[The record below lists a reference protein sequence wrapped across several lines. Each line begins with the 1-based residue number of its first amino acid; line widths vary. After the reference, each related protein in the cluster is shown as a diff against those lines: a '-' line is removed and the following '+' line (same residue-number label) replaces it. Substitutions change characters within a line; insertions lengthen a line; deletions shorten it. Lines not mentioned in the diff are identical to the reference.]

1 MVITEIFK
9 SIQGEG
15 TRAGLPCIFVRLT
28 GCNLRCTWCDTAYA
42 FHGGKK
48 MTVEEVLACVDEL
61 AGRKQGPAPLESGAT
76 KRSASL
82 RSSGQ
87 AAGGP
92 YKSLAAVPLVELT
105 GGEPLLQ
112 EEIYPLA
119 EKLLAAGYTVMIE
132 TSGERFIGRLP
143 KRVIKIVDVKC
154 PDSGE
159 PGTFEMRNLQELTE
173 NDEVKY
179 VLATRRDYEFAREFT
194 RQQGLAGRVREVLF
208 SPVFEDPEG
217 KWPGLEP
224 RQLAEWILA
233 DGLAVRLGLQL
244 HKFIWDP
251 ATKGV

>member
-48 MTVEEVLACVDEL
+48 MTVEEVLGRVDEL
-61 AGRKQGPAPLESGAT
+61 AGRTSSRRVDGGGANT
-76 KRSASL
+76 KERSASE
-82 RSSGQ
+82 SGLYTS
-87 AAGGP
+87 A
-92 YKSLAAVPLVELT
+92 LVPLVELT

-112 EEIYPLA
+112 EEVYPLA
-119 EKLLAAGYTVMIE
+119 KKLLAADYTVMIE
-132 TSGERFIGRLP
+132 TSGERFLGKVP
-143 KRVIKIVDVKC
+143 KKVIKIVDVKC

-159 PGTFEMRNLQELTE
+159 PDTFEMRNLEELTAG
-173 NDEVKY
+173 DEVKF
-179 VLATRRDYEFAREFT
+179 VIATRRDYEFAREFT
-194 RQQGLAGRVREVLF
+194 RQHGLAWRVREVLF

-233 DGLAVRLGLQL
+233 DGLPVRLGLQL

>member
-15 TRAGLPCIFVRLT
+15 TRAGLPCIFERLT

-48 MTVEEVLACVDEL
+48 MTVGEILARVDEL
-61 AGRKQGPAPLESGAT
+61 AGPAEVPGS
-76 KRSASL
+76 
-82 RSSGQ
+82 Q
-87 AAGGP
+87 AP
-92 YKSLAAVPLVELT
+92 VPLVELT
-105 GGEPLLQ
+105 GGEPLL
-112 EEIYPLA
+112 EEIYPLT

-132 TSGERFIGRLP
+132 TSGERFIGELP
-143 KRVIKIVDVKC
+143 REVIKIVDVKC

-159 PGTFEMRNLQELTE
+159 PDTFEMRNLEALSE
-173 NDEVKY
+173 SDEVKF
-179 VLATRRDYEFAREFT
+179 VLATRRDYEFARDFT
-194 RQQGLAGRVREVLF
+194 AQHGLARRVKQVLF
-208 SPVFEDPEG
+208 SPAFEDPEG

-224 RQLAEWILA
+224 RVLVEWILA
-233 DGLAVRLGLQL
+233 DGLPVRLGLQL

>member
-48 MTVEEVLACVDEL
+48 MTVEEVLARVDEL
-61 AGRKQGPAPLESGAT
+61 AAR
-76 KRSASL
+76 
-82 RSSGQ
+82 Q
-87 AAGGP
+87 AGTD
-92 YKSLAAVPLVELT
+92 AAVPLVELT

-119 EKLLAAGYTVMIE
+119 EKLLAGGYTVMIE
-132 TSGERFIGRLP
+132 TSGERFVGKLP
-143 KRVIKIVDVKC
+143 REVIKIVDVKC

-159 PGTFEMRNLQELTE
+159 PDTFEMRNLKELTK
-173 NDEVKY
+173 NDEVKF
-179 VLATRRDYEFAREFT
+179 VLATRRDYEFARDFT
-194 RQQGLAGRVREVLF
+194 RQHGLAQRVREVLF

-224 RQLAEWILA
+224 RELAEWILT
-233 DGLAVRLGLQL
+233 DGLPVRLGLQL

>member
-15 TRAGLPCIFVRLT
+15 TRAGLPCVFVRLT

-42 FHGGKK
+42 FHGGRK
-48 MTVEEVLACVDEL
+48 MSVEEVSSRVDQL
-61 AGRKQGPAPLESGAT
+61 AGREEGMRGSE
-76 KRSASL
+76 
-82 RSSGQ
+82 
-87 AAGGP
+87 
-92 YKSLAAVPLVELT
+92 AAVPLVELT

-119 EKLLAAGYTVMIE
+119 EKLLAEGYAVMIE

-143 KRVIKIVDVKC
+143 REVIKIVDVKC

-159 PGTFEMRNLQELTE
+159 PDTFEMRNLEALGE
-173 NDEVKY
+173 KDEVKF
-179 VLATRRDYEFAREFT
+179 VLSTRRDYEFAREFT
-194 RQQGLAGRVREVLF
+194 AQHGLARRVKQVLF

-224 RQLAEWILA
+224 RDLAEWILT
-233 DGLAVRLGLQL
+233 DGLPVRLGLQL

>member
-48 MTVEEVLACVDEL
+48 MSVEEVFARVDEL
-61 AGRKQGPAPLESGAT
+61 AGGRGEMPGSQ
-76 KRSASL
+76 AS
-82 RSSGQ
+82 
-87 AAGGP
+87 
-92 YKSLAAVPLVELT
+92 VPLVELT

-119 EKLLAAGYTVMIE
+119 EKLLAAKYTVMIE

-143 KRVIKIVDVKC
+143 REVIKIVDVKC

-159 PGTFEMRNLQELTE
+159 PDTFEMRNLEVLSE
-173 NDEVKY
+173 NDEVKF
-179 VLATRRDYEFAREFT
+179 VLSTRRDYEFAREFT
-194 RQQGLAGRVREVLF
+194 SQHGLARQVKQVLF
-208 SPVFEDPEG
+208 SPVFEDPQG
-217 KWPGLEP
+217 KWQGLEP
-224 RQLAEWILA
+224 RVLVEWILA
-233 DGLAVRLGLQL
+233 DGLPVRLGLQL
-244 HKFIWDP
+244 HKFVWDP
-251 ATKGV
+251 AAKGV

>member
-48 MTVEEVLACVDEL
+48 MSVEEVLTRVDEL
-61 AGRKQGPAPLESGAT
+61 AGRAEMPGSQT
-76 KRSASL
+76 SA
-82 RSSGQ
+82 
-87 AAGGP
+87 
-92 YKSLAAVPLVELT
+92 PLVELT

-112 EEIYPLA
+112 EEIYPLTK
-119 EKLLAAGYTVMIE
+119 KLLAVGYAVVIE
-132 TSGERFIGRLP
+132 TSGERFIGELP
-143 KRVIKIVDVKC
+143 SEVIKIVDVKC

-159 PGTFEMRNLQELTE
+159 PDTFEMRNLEALSE
-173 NDEVKY
+173 NDEVKF

-194 RQQGLAGRVREVLF
+194 AQHGLARKVKQVLF
-208 SPVFEDPEG
+208 SPAFEDPQG

-224 RQLAEWILA
+224 RALVEWILA
-233 DGLAVRLGLQL
+233 DGLPVRLGLQL

-251 ATKGV
+251 AAKGV

>member
-1 MVITEIFK
+1 MAGGANCRTPKMIITEIFK

-48 MTVEEVLACVDEL
+48 MSVEEVCERVDSL
-61 AGRKQGPAPLESGAT
+61 AGPKDGMPGSQ
-76 KRSASL
+76 
-82 RSSGQ
+82 
-87 AAGGP
+87 
-92 YKSLAAVPLVELT
+92 AAVPLVELT

-112 EEIYPLA
+112 EEVYPLA

-143 KRVIKIVDVKC
+143 REVIKIVDVKC

-159 PGTFEMRNLQELTE
+159 PDTFDLRNLEELGE
-173 NDEVKY
+173 NDEVKF

-194 RQQGLAGRVREVLF
+194 ARHELAKRVKQVLF

-217 KWPGLEP
+217 KWPGLEA
-224 RQLAEWILA
+224 RELVEWMLG
-233 DGLAVRLGLQL
+233 DGLPVRLGLQL
-244 HKFIWDP
+244 HKFVWDP

>member
-48 MTVEEVLACVDEL
+48 MSVGEVLARVDEL
-61 AGRKQGPAPLESGAT
+61 AGRGEMPGLE
-76 KRSASL
+76 AS
-82 RSSGQ
+82 
-87 AAGGP
+87 
-92 YKSLAAVPLVELT
+92 VPLVELT

-119 EKLLAAGYTVMIE
+119 RKLLARKYAVIIE
-132 TSGERFIGRLP
+132 TSGERFIGELP
-143 KRVIKIVDVKC
+143 REVIKIVDVKC

-159 PGTFEMRNLQELTE
+159 PDTFEMRNLEALSE
-173 NDEVKY
+173 KDEVKF
-179 VLATRRDYEFAREFT
+179 VLSTRRDYEFARDFT
-194 RQQGLAGRVREVLF
+194 SEHGLARRVKQVLF
-208 SPVFEDPEG
+208 SPVFEDPQG
-217 KWPGLEP
+217 KWAGLEP
-224 RQLAEWILA
+224 RTLVEWILA
-233 DGLAVRLGLQL
+233 DGLPVRLGLQL

>member
-48 MTVEEVLACVDEL
+48 MSVEEVLAQVNEL
-61 AGRKQGPAPLESGAT
+61 AGRGANERAT
-76 KRSASL
+76 D
-82 RSSGQ
+82 
-87 AAGGP
+87 AAI
-92 YKSLAAVPLVELT
+92 PLVELT

-119 EKLLAAGYTVMIE
+119 ESLLAAGYTVIIE

-143 KRVIKIVDVKC
+143 KEVIKIVDVKC

-159 PGTFEMRNLQELTE
+159 ADTFDANNLEALTE
-173 NDEVKY
+173 NDEVKF
-179 VLATRRDYEFAREFT
+179 VLSTRSDYEFAREFI
-194 RQQGLAGRVREVLF
+194 REHGLARRVRQVLF

-217 KWPGLEP
+217 KWTGLEP
-224 RQLAEWILA
+224 RLLAEWILG
-233 DGLAVRLGLQL
+233 DGLPVRLGLQL
-244 HKFIWDP
+244 HKFIWDS

>member
-1 MVITEIFK
+1 MFITEIFK

-28 GCNLRCTWCDTAYA
+28 GCNLRCIWCDTTYA

-48 MTVEEVLACVDEL
+48 MSVDEVLARVDEL
-61 AGRKQGPAPLESGAT
+61 ARRPQGT
-76 KRSASL
+76 HAS
-82 RSSGQ
+82 S
-87 AAGGP
+87 
-92 YKSLAAVPLVELT
+92 AAVPLVELT

-119 EKLLAAGYTVMIE
+119 EKLLASGYTVMIE
-132 TSGERFIGRLP
+132 TSGERYVGKLP
-143 KRVIKIVDVKC
+143 KEVIKIVDVKC

-159 PGTFEMRNLQELTE
+159 ADTFDPRNLEAIDDK
-173 NDEVKY
+173 DEVKF
-179 VLATRRDYEFAREFT
+179 VLSTRRDYEFAREFSAQH
-194 RQQGLAGRVREVLF
+194 RLAERVRQVLF

-224 RQLAEWILA
+224 RTLAEWILA
-233 DGLAVRLGLQL
+233 DGLPVRLGLQL
-244 HKFIWDP
+244 HKFIWHP